1 MKNERTVLAMMLAA
15 AVMLWL
21 GGCNRAANHSETTPK
36 GGESGEHDHE
46 HHHHG
51 PHNGHLMEIGE
62 EEYHAEWTHDESG
75 KVTFYILDAEAKKE
89 VPVSADEL
97 VIDVKIGDN
106 KPVTY
111 RLAAVNPMD
120 GKSTTF
126 ETVDKNLVGMLETL
140 KSSGIVATLHVNIN
154 GKQFDVPIKE
164 HEHGH

>member
-1 MKNERTVLAMMLAA
+1 MKLGQTVLTLMMVLVIA
-15 AVMLWL
+15 LCI

-36 GGESGEHDHE
+36 EGDSAEHE

-51 PHNGHLMEIGE
+51 PHNGHMMEIGE

-89 VPVSADEL
+89 VPVSADEI

-106 KPVTY
+106 PPKTY
-111 RLAAVNPMD
+111 KLAAVNPTD
-120 GKSTTF
+120 GKASAF
-126 ETVDKNLVGMLETL
+126 EIVDKQFEALFDQL
-140 KSSGIVATLHVNIN
+140 KSSGLALTLHVNIN
-154 GKQFDVPIKE
+154 GKQFDTPIKE